1 MMLVATV
8 LLVAQVQ
15 VTNFVDRREVRARES
30 HLPQQERSEALTAT
44 GALRVEDIQRML
56 AERDAAD
63 AKAKPEQG
71 AGGSDAGST
80 PGDAA
85 APPAKAAGAFA
96 LVFRTRYL
104 LAIAAMMMLLNLVN
118 STGEF
123 ILGEVVST
131 TASEAVAAGTSGGL
145 NVEDFIGEFY
155 ARFQLVVN
163 IVGVLVQLFLVSR
176 IIKYFGVRVGMLI
189 LPVISLGAYS
199 LIAFYPVLEYIRWA
213 KTAENA
219 TDYSLNNTVR
229 NMLFLPATREQK
241 YKAKQAIDSFFVRVG
256 DTLSAVLVFVGTNLL
271 LLSPSGFAGVNL
283 FFVVI
288 WLLLAVWIGKEY
300 TRLVANNES
309 PR

>member
-1 MMLVATV
+1 LVATV

-44 GALRVEDIQRML
+44 GVIRVEDIQRML
-56 AERDAAD
+56 AEREATD
-63 AKAKPEQG
+63 AKAKPEQKKGSGDAG
-71 AGGSDAGST
+71 AAQSDA
-80 PGDAA
+80 D
-85 APPAKAAGAFA
+85 APPAKASGAFA

-131 TASEAVAAGTSGGL
+131 TANAAVAAGTSGGL
-145 NVEDFIGEFY
+145 NVDDFIGEFY
-155 ARFQLVVN
+155 ARFQLIVN

-176 IIKYFGVRVGMLI
+176 IIKYFGVRGAMLV

-256 DTLSAVLVFVGTNLL
+256 DALSAVLVFVGTNLL

-283 FFVVI
+283 FFVLI